1 MLIEEADF
9 ERACRAAARGV
20 APQHKRRVRPRA
32 AAVDSNDGDWSV
44 AGGSRSQTFWPRFG
58 DICLAA
64 AGVRCAVLLDS
75 RRAPRRSPPL
85 ADVLLALQHD
95 QQERQQQKEHCA
107 TRDCHSD
114 CDCNSGG
121 VACLGLLVLEGS
133 SFLVNRVMLVR
144 RLNELFSGETI
155 AAEPVDERF
164 RRSATCATD
173 CDKKSGYGTEAVRPA
188 VDGAASAHQRHFD
201 RRDLALLDVNMALA
215 VPSDRS
221 DVLAPRLYAA
231 LLWAFGGAT
240 VAATANSVEE
250 GRARGPS
257 PTPPP
262 RGTSR
267 ESTAME
273 TSAKSNREDR
283 FCGGDGVH
291 RVPPSELEGGA
302 RWLRDWSMKELVL
315 DCESLVK
322 TLGDVGLSGMAGWL
336 LEYPAIYCCSS
347 LNDGTT
353 NGSDGKEMEHARGNC
368 LAAVPLTVY
377 SLAVDLG
384 DKGRGSSSRPQP
396 SLDERSASV
405 TGAWFEAFSFSVP
418 EAMCGPT
425 ETEQD
430 EDEVNGGG
438 ACGEN
443 REERHRRTAAA
454 LHGLV
459 DNFVQT
465 IDRRLARLRRSGVNG
480 NDSFLSLNVSKRRA
494 TLDQVAL

>member
-1 MLIEEADF
+1 MFIEEADF

-20 APQHKRRVRPRA
+20 APLHKRRVRPRA

-85 ADVLLALQHD
+85 VDVLLALQHD
-95 QQERQQQKEHCA
+95 QQERQQQKECCA

-114 CDCNSGG
+114 CDCSSGG

-133 SFLVNRVMLVR
+133 SFLVNRVMLVG
-144 RLNELFSGETI
+144 RLDELFLGETI
-155 AAEPVDERF
+155 AAEQADERF
-164 RRSATCATD
+164 RRSSTCATD
-173 CDKKSGYGTEAVRPA
+173 FGKKGGYGTEAA

-201 RRDLALLDVNMALA
+201 RRDLALLDVNKAQA
-215 VPSDRS
+215 VPRDRN

-240 VAATANSVEE
+240 VAATAKSVEE
-250 GRARGPS
+250 GRADGPS

-267 ESTAME
+267 KSTAME
-273 TSAKSNREDR
+273 TSAESNRKDR
-283 FCGGDGVH
+283 FCRGDGAH
-291 RVPPSELEGGA
+291 RVPPSQLEGGS

-322 TLGDVGLSGMAGWL
+322 TLGDVGLSGLAGWL
-336 LEYPAIYCCSS
+336 LEYPVIYCCSS
-347 LNDGTT
+347 LNDGTI

-368 LAAVPLTVY
+368 LAAVPLSVY

-384 DKGRGSSSRPQP
+384 DKGRGCSSRRQP
-396 SLDERSASV
+396 SLDERSASA

-418 EAMCGPT
+418 ETMCGPT

-430 EDEVNGGG
+430 EDDVNRGG

-443 REERHRRTAAA
+443 REERHRRAAAA

-465 IDRRLARLRRSGVNG
+465 IDRRLARLRRSGDNG
-480 NDSFLSLNVSKRRA
+480 NGSFLSLNVSKRRA

>member
-9 ERACRAAARGV
+9 ERACRAAGRGV
-20 APQHKRRVRPRA
+20 APQHKTRVRPRA

-58 DICLAA
+58 DVCLVA

-75 RRAPRRSPPL
+75 RRAPRGFPPL
-85 ADVLLALQHD
+85 ADVLLAMQHD
-95 QQERQQQKEHCA
+95 QQERQQQKERCA

-114 CDCNSGG
+114 CDCSSGG

-133 SFLVNRVMLVR
+133 SFLVNRVMLVH

-155 AAEPVDERF
+155 AAQQADEMF
-164 RRSATCATD
+164 RRSSTCATG
-173 CDKKSGYGTEAVRPA
+173 CGKKSGYEAEAVRPA
-188 VDGAASAHQRHFD
+188 VDVAASAHQR
-201 RRDLALLDVNMALA
+201 RLGWRDSTLLDVNKALA

-221 DVLAPRLYAA
+221 DVLAPRLCAA

-240 VAATANSVEE
+240 VAATANSVEG
-250 GRARGPS
+250 GRASRPS

-267 ESTAME
+267 ESMAME
-273 TSAKSNREDR
+273 TPAKSNKEDR

-291 RVPPSELEGGA
+291 RVLPSELEGGA
-302 RWLRDWSMKELVL
+302 RWLRDLSMKELIL

-322 TLGDVGLSGMAGWL
+322 TLGDVGLSGLAGWL
-336 LEYPAIYCCSS
+336 LEYPVIYCCSS
-347 LNDGTT
+347 LNDGTS

-377 SLAVDLG
+377 SFAVDLG
-384 DKGRGSSSRPQP
+384 DKGRGCSSRSQP
-396 SLDERSASV
+396 SLDERSVSA
-405 TGAWFEAFSFSVP
+405 TGAWFDAFSFSVP
-418 EAMCGPT
+418 ETMCGPT

-465 IDRRLARLRRSGVNG
+465 IDRRLARLRGSGDNG
-480 NDSFLSLNVSKRRA
+480 NGSFLSLNVFKRRA

>member
-1 MLIEEADF
+1 MLMEEADF

-44 AGGSRSQTFWPRFG
+44 AGGFRSQTFWPRFG

-75 RRAPRRSPPL
+75 RRATRRSPPL

-95 QQERQQQKEHCA
+95 QQERQQQKERCA

-114 CDCNSGG
+114 CDCSIGG

-133 SFLVNRVMLVR
+133 SFLINRVMLVR
-144 RLNELFSGETI
+144 RLNELFSGKTI
-155 AAEPVDERF
+155 AAERADERF
-164 RRSATCATD
+164 RRSSTCATD
-173 CDKKSGYGTEAVRPA
+173 CGKKSGYGTEAVRPA

-201 RRDLALLDVNMALA
+201 RRELALLDVNKVLA

-231 LLWAFGGAT
+231 LLWAFGEAT
-240 VAATANSVEE
+240 VTATANSVEE
-250 GRARGPS
+250 GRASGPS

-273 TSAKSNREDR
+273 ISAESNREDR
-283 FCGGDGVH
+283 FCRGDGVH
-291 RVPPSELEGGA
+291 RVPPSDQEGGA
-302 RWLRDWSMKELVL
+302 RWLRDWSIKELVL

-322 TLGDVGLSGMAGWL
+322 TLGDVGLSGLAGWL
-336 LEYPAIYCCSS
+336 LEYPVIYCCSS
-347 LNDGTT
+347 LNDETT
-353 NGSDGKEMEHARGNC
+353 DGSDGKEMEHARGNC

-384 DKGRGSSSRPQP
+384 DKGRGCSSRPQP
-396 SLDERSASV
+396 SLDERSASA

-418 EAMCGPT
+418 ETMRGPT

-443 REERHRRTAAA
+443 REERTAAA

-465 IDRRLARLRRSGVNG
+465 IDRRLARLRTSGVNG
-480 NDSFLSLNVSKRRA
+480 NGSLSLNVSKRRA